1 MAATRPVLGEHRM
14 SDVEALMWNLEK
26 DPYLASS
33 FANVTLLDQPPDPA
47 RLRARLAHAV
57 SVVPRLRQRVV
68 PALGRL
74 APPEWQDDPNFDLDY
89 HIRHIALPEP
99 RTERTLFDLAVVLEA
114 APLDRTRPLW
124 EFTII
129 DGVGSGGAALFQKI
143 HHTVTDGEGGVRMSA
158 EFIDFSREGT
168 PDDPPAPTEARD
180 ESEPPA
186 SFVAT
191 ATETAAHNIRR
202 GLGLGRRAAVGT
214 ADLLRHPARIPAAGI
229 EVAASMQSVARQV
242 AVTDRA
248 HSPLWTERSLRRR
261 FEVLRVPLD
270 DTKRAAKALGGSI
283 NDLFVAGAAGAAG
296 AYHRANGIDVD
307 ELRISMPVS
316 TRTDR
321 SMGGN
326 AFTPARVLVPV
337 GITDPV
343 ERFTAVRDRLNV
355 TKTERSL
362 AMAES
367 FAGVANVLPTS
378 VLVRFA
384 RQQTETVDF
393 ATSNVRGAPFDLYV
407 AGAKIVANYPMG
419 PTGGTAFN
427 LTLLSSGGSL
437 DMGLNIDVAAVDD
450 PELLRTDL
458 EDSYAELLAAGS

>member
-1 MAATRPVLGEHRM
+1 M
-14 SDVEALMWNLEK
+14 
-26 DPYLASS
+26 
-33 FANVTLLDQPPDPA
+33 
-47 RLRARLAHAV
+47 
-57 SVVPRLRQRVV
+57 
-68 PALGRL
+68 
-74 APPEWQDDPNFDLDY
+74 
-89 HIRHIALPEP
+89 
-99 RTERTLFDLAVVLEA
+99 
-114 APLDRTRPLW
+114 
-124 EFTII
+124 
-129 DGVGSGGAALFQKI
+129 
-143 HHTVTDGEGGVRMSA
+143 
-158 EFIDFSREGT
+158 
-168 PDDPPAPTEARD
+168 
-180 ESEPPA
+180 
-186 SFVAT
+186 
-191 ATETAAHNIRR
+191 
-202 GLGLGRRAAVGT
+202 
-214 ADLLRHPARIPAAGI
+214 
-229 EVAASMQSVARQV
+229 EVAASAQSLARQV

-261 FEVLRVPLD
+261 FEVLRIPLD
-270 DTKRAAKALGGSI
+270 DTKRAAKALGGSV
-283 NDLFVAGAAGAAG
+283 NDLFVTGAAGAAG

-321 SMGGN
+321 SMSGN

-343 ERFTAVRDRLNV
+343 ERFGAVRERLNV
-355 TKTERSL
+355 TKKERSL

-437 DMGLNIDVAAVDD
+437 DMGLNIDVAAIDD
-450 PELLRTDL
+450 PELLRTSL
-458 EDSYAELLAAGS
+458 EDSYAELLAAGL

>member
-1 MAATRPVLGEHRM
+1 MCASRPVLGERRM
-14 SDVEALMWNLEK
+14 SDVEALIWNLEK

-33 FANVTLLDQPPDPA
+33 FANITVLDQPPDPDI
-47 RLRARLAHAV
+47 LRSRLAHTV

-99 RTERTLFDLAVVLEA
+99 RTERTLFDLAVSLEA

-129 DGVGSGGAALFQKI
+129 DGVGDGAALFQKI

-158 EFIDFSREGT
+158 DFIDFSREGT
-168 PDDPPAPTEARD
+168 PPDAPVEPAEPRAE
-180 ESEPPA
+180 EEPPA
-186 SFVAT
+186 SLLST
-191 ATETAAHNIRR
+191 ASETAAHNLRR
-202 GLGLGRRAAVGT
+202 GLGLGRRAAGEAV
-214 ADLLRHPARIPAAGI
+214 DLLRHPERIPALGVEA
-229 EVAASMQSVARQV
+229 AASIQSLARQV
-242 AVTDRA
+242 AVTDHA
-248 HSPLWTERSLRRR
+248 HSPLWTERSLRRH
-261 FEVLRVPLD
+261 FEVLRIPLD
-270 DTKRAAKALGGSI
+270 DTKRAAKALGGSV

-296 AYHRANGIDVD
+296 AYHRANGVDVD

-321 SMGGN
+321 SMAGN

-337 GITDPV
+337 GLTDPV
-343 ERFTAVRDRLNV
+343 ERFAVVRDRLTV
-355 TKTERSL
+355 TKTERSI
-362 AMAES
+362 AMAGT
-367 FAGVANVLPTS
+367 FAGVVNVLPTS

-384 RQQTETVDF
+384 RQQIETVDF

-407 AGAKIVANYPMG
+407 AGAKILANYPMG

-427 LTLLSSGGSL
+427 LTLLSSSGSL
-437 DMGLNIDVAAVDD
+437 DMGLNVDTAAVDD
-450 PELLRTDL
+450 PELLRTCL
-458 EDSYAELLAAGS
+458 EDAYAELLAAGS